1 MHTFR
6 DVPFDKELCLLVD
19 VRQVDLKAVDKGE
32 HPFLKPHGWSLLPVI
47 ARNSNVPPYCFR
59 FAGARRPAGRL
70 LLIDRQCPR
79 PAATPWPMPK

>member
-6 DVPFDKELCLLVD
+6 DVPFNEELCLLVD

-47 ARNSNVPPYCFR
+47 ARNSKRASILLSFCGCPP
-59 FAGARRPAGRL
+59 PGRQ
-70 LLIDRQCPR
+70 IVTD
-79 PAATPWPMPK
+79 